1 MIKAVISEMQFRLGT
16 LEKARKN
23 YKDGITTY
31 EEYQTWVKLIC
42 VQESDGFMDNTK
54 NFDNDFPVSE
64 YVDGNGSILYRD
76 IVGLRVKGDG

>member
-1 MIKAVISEMQFRLGT
+1 MYYLACKNKVSAELLIKAVISEMQFRLGT

-64 YVDGNGSILYRD
+64 YVDGN
-76 IVGLRVKGDG
+76 